1 MTKKK
6 FFVQGSLLT
15 LVSLFLRITN
25 MGYRSYL
32 SQTVGSKGMGLYQ
45 LIFSVFMLTVTLSTS
60 GISLAVTRM
69 VTAAIAGG
77 RSRTV
82 RSIVAKCFGFC
93 LSISLTIA
101 LCLFVLADFAAEIF
115 LGDPQAAPCL
125 RILGLGLPFMS
136 LCTCMKGYF
145 LAVDES
151 LNTAVS
157 DALEQILTIAATVF
171 FFWYYV
177 PKSIEAA
184 CFAAMAASSLGE
196 AVSFLTSWTAYR
208 KSLRRN
214 TPSEKERSQGV
225 LRGLSHIALPCT
237 LSSAA
242 KSMLNTGE
250 NLLIPRE
257 LQRFGL
263 GYSDALSQYGLL
275 QGMAMPML
283 YFPSSFLTSFA
294 SLLIPK
300 IAKERELSHKKA
312 VAYISGKAV
321 QAALCFGMFFSA
333 LFLVFGDSWGYA
345 FYLSE
350 NAGRYLRVLAPLV
363 PLTYLDVVVDNL
375 LKGLDEQFNSMKYN
389 FTDSLIRVILVLCLL
404 RFFGMESYVGILF
417 FSTIFNASMSLHRL
431 IKVSELQLSLTR
443 HVFLPALCAGVA
455 VSLSRLLLLG
465 VTAVNGFF
473 LVFLQTGV
481 SGALFAGVY
490 FSANW
495 LSGHSQKRHGRV
507 EELG

>member
-6 FFVQGSLLT
+6 FFLQGALLT

-32 SQTVGSKGMGLYQ
+32 SQAIGSKGMGLYQ

-82 RSIVAKCFGFC
+82 RSVVAKCFGFC
-93 LSISLTIA
+93 LSISLAIA
-101 LCLFVLADFAAEIF
+101 LCLFFLADFAADIF

-125 RILGLGLPFMS
+125 RILGFGLPFMS

-157 DALEQILTIAATVF
+157 DTLEQVLTIAATVF
-171 FFWYYV
+171 FFWHYA
-177 PKSIEAA
+177 PRSIETA
-184 CFAAMAASSLGE
+184 CLAAMAASTLGE
-196 AVSFLTSWTAYR
+196 AASFLTSWTAYR
-208 KSLRRN
+208 RSLRRN
-214 TPSEKERSQGV
+214 TPPEKEKSSGV

-263 GYSDALSQYGLL
+263 GYSEALSQYGLL

-283 YFPSSFLTSFA
+283 YFPASFLTSFA

-300 IAKERELSHKKA
+300 IAKERELSHKNA
-312 VAYISGKAV
+312 VAYISGRAV
-321 QAALCFGMFFSA
+321 QAAICFGMFFSA
-333 LFLVFGDSWGYA
+333 VFLAFGDSWGQA
-345 FYLSE
+345 FYHSGS
-350 NAGRYLRVLAPLV
+350 AGAYLRVLAPLV

-417 FSTIFNASMSLHRL
+417 FSTIFNASLSLHRL
-431 IKVSELQLSLTR
+431 IKVSELRLSLAK
-443 HVFLPALCAGVA
+443 HVFLPALCAGAA
-455 VSLSRLLLLG
+455 VSLSGLLLRGLEIS
-465 VTAVNGFF
+465 NHFL
-473 LVFLQTGV
+473 LVFVQTGL
-481 SGALFAGVY
+481 SGALFLGACFAVERLNSQPKKSFRRGAG
-490 FSANW
+490 
-495 LSGHSQKRHGRV
+495 H
-507 EELG
+507 